1 MGLFNTRNSINM
13 LVISVT
19 NNQAG
24 SFDPI
29 TVKESYSQKGGL
41 PAGHKVIAKAG
52 LDNSNIDLF
61 AINAALGPFFTA
73 KKACNKC
80 RLAQ

>member
-19 NNQAG
+19 NNKAG

-41 PAGHKVIAKAG
+41 PAGHKVIAKAK
-52 LDNSNIDLF
+52 LDNSNIVLSE
-61 AINAALGPFFTA
+61 INAALGSFFA
-73 KKACNKC
+73 IKKS
-80 RLAQ
+80 LQ

>member
-1 MGLFNTRNSINM
+1 MGLFNTRNTINM

-41 PAGHKVIAKAG
+41 PAGHKVIATAK
-52 LDNSNIDLF
+52 LDNSNIVLSEIKEALGSFF
-61 AINAALGPFFTA
+61 AI
-73 KKACNKC
+73 KKS
-80 RLAQ
+80 LQ

>member
-1 MGLFNTRNSINM
+1 MALSNTRNSINM

-52 LDNSNIDLF
+52 LDNSNIDLSE
-61 AINAALGPFFTA
+61 INAALGPFFTA

>member
-1 MGLFNTRNSINM
+1 M

-19 NNQAG
+19 NNKAG

-29 TVKESYSQKGGL
+29 TVKESYSQTGGL
-41 PAGHKVIAKAG
+41 PAGHKVLTKAG

-61 AINAALGPFFTA
+61 EINAALGSFLATQ
-73 KKACNKC
+73 KRLQQMQACSMSYSLTRVEK
-80 RLAQ
+80 

>member
-1 MGLFNTRNSINM
+1 MALSNTKNSINM

-41 PAGHKVIAKAG
+41 PAGHKVIAKAK
-52 LDNSNIDLF
+52 LDNSNIVLSE
-61 AINAALGPFFTA
+61 IKEALGPFFTA
-73 KKACNKC
+73 KKS
-80 RLAQ
+80 LQ

>member
-61 AINAALGPFFTA
+61 VINAALGPFFTA
-73 KKACNKC
+73 KKS
-80 RLAQ
+80 LQ

>member
-1 MGLFNTRNSINM
+1 MALSNTRNSINM

-52 LDNSNIDLF
+52 LDNSNIDLSD
-61 AINAALGPFFTA
+61 IKAALGPFFTA
-73 KKACNKC
+73 KKS
-80 RLAQ
+80 LQ

>member
-41 PAGHKVIAKAG
+41 PAGHKVIAKAK
-52 LDNSNIDLF
+52 LDNSNIVLSE
-61 AINAALGPFFTA
+61 INAALGSFFA
-73 KKACNKC
+73 IKKACNKC

>member
-1 MGLFNTRNSINM
+1 MALSDTKNSINM

-73 KKACNKC
+73 KKS
-80 RLAQ
+80 LQ